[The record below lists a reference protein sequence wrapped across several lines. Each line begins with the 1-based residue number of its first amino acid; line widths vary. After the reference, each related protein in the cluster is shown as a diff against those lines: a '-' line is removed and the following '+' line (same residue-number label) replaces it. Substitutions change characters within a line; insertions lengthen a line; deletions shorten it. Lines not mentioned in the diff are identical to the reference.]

1 MALTA
6 EVLFINPAYA
16 KRLTS
21 LNGSVQDDMIVAAT
35 IIAQDKYMQTY
46 LGTTLF
52 AKLKSDISG
61 SSVTGIYATVLDDYV
76 RKATV
81 WWMMVELLPSL
92 YVRVDNG
99 GLAIRGS
106 EDTTA
111 ITTADLSREVERAR
125 KNAQHYTQ
133 RLVDYLTDNATDI
146 DEYPGN
152 SWPDM
157 YPQKAVYFENGLS
170 ISGERPMTMQQILDR
185 DILTNIK

>member
-1 MALTA
+1 
-6 EVLFINPAYA
+6 
-16 KRLTS
+16 
-21 LNGSVQDDMIVAAT
+21 
-35 IIAQDKYMQTY
+35 
-46 LGTTLF
+46 
-52 AKLKSDISG
+52 
-61 SSVTGIYATVLDDYV
+61 
-76 RKATV
+76 
-81 WWMMVELLPSL
+81 VELLPSL

>member
-6 EVLFINPAYA
+6 EVLFINPDYA

-21 LNGSVQDDMIVAAT
+21 LNGSVQDDMITAVT
-35 IIAQDKYMQTY
+35 IIAQDKYLQTY

-52 AKLKSDISG
+52 NKLKTDIGTG
-61 SSVTGIYATVLDDYV
+61 SIAGIYETILDSYV

-81 WWMMVELLPSL
+81 WWTMVELLPSL
-92 YVRVDNG
+92 YVRIDNG

-111 ITTADLSREVERAR
+111 ITTGDLNREVERSR

-133 RLVDYLTDNATDI
+133 RLVDFLTDRSADI
-146 DEYPGN
+146 TEYPGN
-152 SWPDM
+152 TFPDM

-170 ISGERPMTMQQILDR
+170 ISGERPLTMQEILDR
-185 DILTNIK
+185 DIITNIE